1 MKNEPDWRILAV
13 VLALWV
19 LPNPAG
25 ANAKEYERPGDRKV
39 SEFFG
44 PGFISGRQYR
54 LRETIFS
61 DGTLNRYTVDSNFG
75 AFEVTGDEA
84 LRKLIKEIR
93 AISILRQ
100 VSEPE
105 AYTQSLGKAAEK
117 PLRFGEHLI
126 QDPVDTFNGVS
137 KGAYR
142 IVQNAYTSVT
152 SKRNSY
158 QDSQIEGLLAVSAY
172 KRQYAYQLGVDVYS
186 TNPVLQRELN
196 RVGWVSVAGSV
207 SFSVAMMPLGTV
219 GTVVGTSRTG
229 QQIVESL
236 REEPPSALRR
246 INEQR
251 LVDMGVSKLT
261 AKHFLDH
268 PSFSPRHQTIIT
280 ASLGA
285 LRRVHGKDKFIRFIL
300 SAGNEASANSFMY
313 VAEILR
319 GYQERISPLRE
330 LILHSDLVLARAEN
344 GYLFI
349 PFPADYGLWTERLD
363 HTLTPLVRDH
373 QSSDPNTKFELWV
386 TGTLSPLALEELKE
400 LGILVIENVV
410 QKIEF
415 MN

>member
-1 MKNEPDWRILAV
+1 MKGEPDWRILAV

-19 LPNPAG
+19 LPNPTG
-25 ANAKEYERPGDRKV
+25 ANAKEYERPGNRKV

-44 PGFISGRQYR
+44 PDFISGRQYR
-54 LRETIFS
+54 LRETVFC

-75 AFEVTGDEA
+75 TFEVTGDGA
-84 LRKLIKEIR
+84 LRKLIREVR

-142 IVQNAYTSVT
+142 IVQNAYTSAT
-152 SKRNSY
+152 TKRNSY
-158 QDSQIEGLLAVSAY
+158 QDSQVEELLAVSAY

-186 TNPVLQRELN
+186 TNPVLQKELN
-196 RVGWVSVAGSV
+196 RVGWASVAGSF

-300 SAGNEASANSFMY
+300 SAGNEESANSFMY

-319 GYQERISPLRE
+319 GYQEKISPLRE
-330 LILHSDLVLARAEN
+330 ITLRSDLVLARAEN

-373 QSSDPNTKFELWV
+373 HSSDPNAKFELWV
-386 TGTLSPLALEELKE
+386 TGTLSPLAREELKR
-400 LGILVIENVV
+400 LGLLVIENVV

-415 MN
+415 MD